1 MVQINNRIV
10 NSIQKEVQVVRGEN
24 ILREKLAVWLKN
36 RHDKK
41 RLIGRFFRLW
51 GPDACPSRLKNTPQ
65 NEKVSNLHKIFVLGV
80 SFILNMMGMGS

>member
-1 MVQINNRIV
+1 MVRINNRIV

-41 RLIGRFFRLW
+41 R
-51 GPDACPSRLKNTPQ
+51 PN
-65 NEKVSNLHKIFVLGV
+65 LGV
-80 SFILNMMGMGS
+80 FSLMGS